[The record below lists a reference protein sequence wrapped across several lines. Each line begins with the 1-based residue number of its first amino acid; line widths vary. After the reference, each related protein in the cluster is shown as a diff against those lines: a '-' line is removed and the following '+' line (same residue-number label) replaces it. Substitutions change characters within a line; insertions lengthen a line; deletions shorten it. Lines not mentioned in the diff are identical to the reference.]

1 MALQKKT
8 VLKDLHWILTST
20 ASNPKFYRS
29 RCIGFK
35 AEKEVEE
42 LLRERKF
49 QVMDGGQFVF
59 AKKEETNPDKNVILY
74 YTVSGDDKKKYAGL
88 YKKLAKLRGMK
99 SLFFIYFDSTNS
111 AGTEKIW
118 VKRPKRMRKKKRGI
132 GKVTVEDRAEIDV
145 LKPSME
151 VFEFSRGKWK
161 SSGFQEIKNHLKSTS
176 TTRKPSVSGHKTSKH
191 LKYMQ
196 PWPIGDIWKI
206 YCNRYVLNV
215 EFNGF
220 QTNMMD
226 LDAIIKVK
234 NNYITIEQKEK
245 DPIGKWVKLKG
256 TPEQVIKVD
265 VFKKMLKVSAIGDNK
280 KRKKYICDL
289 VNNVSGPL
297 NVKMIKNEIPLVSSL
312 KKKGAKTTDVG
323 GFAVD
328 KNFKIIGI
336 KNVYSPGI
344 LSRGFNPERKTIIK
358 AILENSKK
366 CGQGI
371 AKTLIG
377 I

>member
-1 MALQKKT
+1 MT
-8 VLKDLHWILTST
+8 
-20 ASNPKFYRS
+20 R
-29 RCIGFK
+29 
-35 AEKEVEE
+35 
-42 LLRERKF
+42 
-49 QVMDGGQFVF
+49 
-59 AKKEETNPDKNVILY
+59 
-74 YTVSGDDKKKYAGL
+74 KYAGL

-99 SLFFIYFDSTNS
+99 SLFFIHFDSTNS

-118 VKRPKRMRKKKRGI
+118 VKRPKRMMTNKRGR
-132 GKVTVEDRAEIDV
+132 KVTKECRAEIDV

-176 TTRKPSVSGHKTSKH
+176 TTRKPSVSGHKSSKY

-256 TPEQVIKVD
+256 TPEQVIKVED
-265 VFKKMLKVSAIGDNK
+265 ETKWKFGWDTRRFAWYLFLKFGGADIDTWYLVREVEDQQ
-280 KRKKYICDL
+280 KRKFRKW
-289 VNNVSGPL
+289 
-297 NVKMIKNEIPLVSSL
+297 
-312 KKKGAKTTDVG
+312 KKITVD
-323 GFAVD
+323 GFTNSVQWWYETPT
-328 KNFKIIGI
+328 G
-336 KNVYSPGI
+336 
-344 LSRGFNPERKTIIK
+344 RGSTVQADYTAFEDF
-358 AILENSKK
+358 
-366 CGQGI
+366 
-371 AKTLIG
+371 
-377 I
+377 